1 MRKFVIAVC
10 AVFAMIALAACGGSA
25 SSGASTSSAS
35 ANSSAAAENLQDYGW
50 IAFEMPEGW
59 ADAKESDKYETIAE
73 SANNKHMM
81 KFMLNTLTASYPT
94 AADKAA
100 TDIASET
107 NHYSDAGKQVIGN
120 FEWSLASFEFNGNPS
135 VVAYADAADGKC
147 LKVTIYELGIDDPA
161 VQVVLSSIKVNPDE
175 LW

>member
-1 MRKFVIAVC
+1 MRKLVIAVC
-10 AVFAMIALAACGGSA
+10 AVFMVMALAACGGSA

-35 ANSSAAAENLQDYGW
+35 AGSSVAAENLQDYGW
-50 IAFEMPEGW
+50 ITFEMPEGW
-59 ADAKESDKYETIAE
+59 ADSKESDKYETIAD
-73 SANNKHMM
+73 SANSKHMM

-100 TDIASET
+100 TDIASEA
-107 NHYSDAGKQVIGN
+107 NHYTDAGKQFIGN

-147 LKVTIYELGIDDPA
+147 LKITIYELGIDDPA
-161 VQVVLSSIKVNPDE
+161 VQTVLSSIKVNPDE